1 MRLDFPAMMVL
12 LVAVTGGI
20 WAVDALFLSRRRRA
34 AALEGAK
41 GTGEGVGVAETMPP
55 PVPKLVE
62 YARSFFPVF
71 LIVLLLRS
79 FLAEPF
85 RIPSGSMMP
94 NLLVGDL
101 ILVNKFV
108 YGIRLPVLENKLIEL
123 GSPERGDVVVFRYP
137 QDPSTPFIKRI
148 IGLPGDAIVYENKTL
163 YVNGEPAPQAKIG
176 TYTGIGSGRSMT
188 GATLAT
194 ETLDGREHDIL
205 FHSSYPSTRFE
216 TRVPEGSYFV
226 LGDNRDN
233 SRDSRFWGTVADEL
247 LIGKAFMIWMNWD
260 NGQINWSRIGNSID

>member
-1 MRLDFPAMMVL
+1 MVL

-34 AALEGAK
+34 AFMEGA
-41 GTGEGVGVAETMPP
+41 GESADGGGAIAHSMAP

-123 GSPERGDVVVFRYP
+123 GTPERGDVVVFRYP
-137 QDPSTPFIKRI
+137 EDPATPFIKRI
-148 IGLPGDAIVYENKTL
+148 IGLPGDKIVYEDKVL
-163 YVNGEPAPQAKIG
+163 SVNGEPAPQAVVG
-176 TYTGIGSGRSMT
+176 SYTGVGSGRNMT
-188 GATLAT
+188 GASLRKEA
-194 ETLDGREHDIL
+194 LDGREHDIL
-205 FHSSYPSTRFE
+205 VQPGYASGRFE
-216 TRVPEGSYFV
+216 TEVPEGNYFV

-233 SRDSRFWGTVADEL
+233 SRDSRFWGTVPDEL
-247 LIGKAFMIWMNWD
+247 LIGKAFLIWMNWD
-260 NGQINWSRIGNSID
+260 NGQINWSRIGNSLD